1 MSSAVLKE
9 FRKLINNSPKISKYF
24 KLLRSETRCTINDS
38 YYKPLACSENRLD
51 SRLPVFFI
59 GDEVGALKTNYPV
72 EAMQSGQVTLDEK
85 MGVLISTAY
94 DSLENVMT
102 ENIDYAKKVLDGLV
116 EDDTIFALIFEPD
129 NPKDALSDIST
140 FQANPLALDVDVIK
154 ESIFKK
160 RKKAIE
166 MPSLMTNYLTKHANV
181 FLDGDLLEVY
191 IPIDDLRKCKIQNGS
206 YNWKDKEVYI
216 GVDLA
221 LSTDNCGIS
230 MMTYDTSL
238 QKYICK
244 TWAFYPTD
252 REDEKTK
259 LEKVPYDR
267 FSRQGYCFPCGNR
280 IVDYGFIE
288 DFVINLEKEYGVKI
302 KCITYDKY
310 NCMSSVS
317 KWETAL
323 PYAEM
328 REQVQYSKHLHI
340 GTKRLRE
347 VVLEEKFLYEE
358 NQLLEINFQNAKL
371 DTDTALNQYVNKKK
385 STGRIDMLDAVINNM
400 CSMVVDEIEGE
411 SVYESREGFIF
422 F

>member
-94 DSLENVMT
+94 DSLDNVMT

-191 IPIDDLRKCKIQNGS
+191 IALDDLRKCKIQNGS

-221 LSTDNCGIS
+221 KDLVGLKEIS
-230 MMTYDTSL
+230 
-238 QKYICK
+238 
-244 TWAFYPTD
+244 F
-252 REDEKTK
+252 
-259 LEKVPYDR
+259 
-267 FSRQGYCFPCGNR
+267 
-280 IVDYGFIE
+280 
-288 DFVINLEKEYGVKI
+288 
-302 KCITYDKY
+302 
-310 NCMSSVS
+310 
-317 KWETAL
+317 
-323 PYAEM
+323 
-328 REQVQYSKHLHI
+328 
-340 GTKRLRE
+340 
-347 VVLEEKFLYEE
+347 
-358 NQLLEINFQNAKL
+358 
-371 DTDTALNQYVNKKK
+371 KK
-385 STGRIDMLDAVINNM
+385 
-400 CSMVVDEIEGE
+400 
-411 SVYESREGFIF
+411 
-422 F
+422 

>member
-1 MSSAVLKE
+1 M
-9 FRKLINNSPKISKYF
+9 
-24 KLLRSETRCTINDS
+24 
-38 YYKPLACSENRLD
+38 
-51 SRLPVFFI
+51 
-59 GDEVGALKTNYPV
+59 
-72 EAMQSGQVTLDEK
+72 
-85 MGVLISTAY
+85 
-94 DSLENVMT
+94 
-102 ENIDYAKKVLDGLV
+102 
-116 EDDTIFALIFEPD
+116 
-129 NPKDALSDIST
+129 
-140 FQANPLALDVDVIK
+140 
-154 ESIFKK
+154 
-160 RKKAIE
+160 
-166 MPSLMTNYLTKHANV
+166 
-181 FLDGDLLEVY
+181 
-191 IPIDDLRKCKIQNGS
+191 
-206 YNWKDKEVYI
+206 
-216 GVDLA
+216 

-288 DFVINLEKEYGVKI
+288 DFVANLEKEYEVKI

-317 KWETAL
+317 KWETVL

-385 STGRIDMLDAVINNM
+385 STGRIDMLDAIINNM